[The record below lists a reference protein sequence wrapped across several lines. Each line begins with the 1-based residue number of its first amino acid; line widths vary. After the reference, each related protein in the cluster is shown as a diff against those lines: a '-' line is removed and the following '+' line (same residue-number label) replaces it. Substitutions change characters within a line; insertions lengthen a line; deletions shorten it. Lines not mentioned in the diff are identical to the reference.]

1 MLPSTIL
8 QKRQLMA
15 HPVYRMGVSSG
26 PVTSKHDQHF
36 NARGIFLGC
45 INMFASRSRE
55 NCRVSAHSFPACNVS
70 ARKEDIMSS
79 RTIFLSRLI
88 GLFLILVVLSLA
100 VHKQATVDLLTG
112 LFHSPEMM
120 FVLSITTLAAGLA
133 MVLAHNIWSGAQA
146 VVVTLVGWLTLIKG
160 LLYLLQ
166 FHEMVGE
173 CILSWLHHPL
183 GFYLWLTP
191 SLLIGIYLTYEGFRS

>member
-1 MLPSTIL
+1 
-8 QKRQLMA
+8 
-15 HPVYRMGVSSG
+15 
-26 PVTSKHDQHF
+26 
-36 NARGIFLGC
+36 
-45 INMFASRSRE
+45 
-55 NCRVSAHSFPACNVS
+55 
-70 ARKEDIMSS
+70 MSS

-120 FVLSITTLAAGLA
+120 FVLSIITLAAGLA

-183 GFYLWLTP
+183 LFYACMAP
-191 SLLIGIYLTYEGFRS
+191 SLLIGIYLTYEGFRSKPIS

>member
-1 MLPSTIL
+1 M
-8 QKRQLMA
+8 
-15 HPVYRMGVSSG
+15 
-26 PVTSKHDQHF
+26 
-36 NARGIFLGC
+36 
-45 INMFASRSRE
+45 
-55 NCRVSAHSFPACNVS
+55 
-70 ARKEDIMSS
+70 EDIMSP
-79 RTIFLSRLI
+79 RTFFLSRLI

-112 LFHSPEMM
+112 FFHSPEMM
-120 FVLSITTLAAGLA
+120 FVLSIITLAAGLA
-133 MVLAHNIWSGAQA
+133 MVLAHNIWSGGAQA

-183 GFYLWLTP
+183 VFYLWLTP
-191 SLLIGIYLTYEGFRS
+191 SLLIGIYLTYEGFRSRPAS